1 VVRKVPLQAS
11 LWSDQQRCEISP
23 CHHNQTQQIEI
34 TGDEQRVRLQWSTR
48 GQAEDTLIHKATMTL
63 LIQGI
68 FPLAVQTLPP
78 TLSNSL
84 CLGGYG
90 NSSVNRTDRP
100 AVRNHFTT
108 PVPLHPLAVN
118 VTFIASDSSIRD
130 LE

>member
-1 VVRKVPLQAS
+1 
-11 LWSDQQRCEISP
+11 
-23 CHHNQTQQIEI
+23 
-34 TGDEQRVRLQWSTR
+34 
-48 GQAEDTLIHKATMTL
+48 MTL

-84 CLGGYG
+84 FSGGYMYG
-90 NSSVNRTDRP
+90 NSSVKRTDRS

-118 VTFIASDSSIRD
+118 VTFMASDLSIRD